1 MIPVCYPFIGEKE
14 LEYVTGCVRTNWI
27 SSKGKH
33 AEESEN
39 ILRYYNFKYG
49 FATTFVIVYC
59 GAKPVLVNA
68 KPDTWN
74 TDTKKLK

>member
-33 AEESEN
+33 AEEPEN
-39 ILRYYNFKYG
+39 ILKILQF
-49 FATTFVIVYC
+49 
-59 GAKPVLVNA
+59 
-68 KPDTWN
+68 
-74 TDTKKLK
+74 